1 MDSRPRDEKGRFVK
15 INSAEE
21 SLPIDVTTVDDSF
34 EERKQFLIEQSQ
46 LLSNRLNQLRFKI
59 RQTDRTKLEMK
70 AIERQIDRLTQE
82 INELMNESDKNK

>member
-1 MDSRPRDEKGRFVK
+1 ML
-15 INSAEE
+15 I
-21 SLPIDVTTVDDSF
+21 PIDTTVIDDEDPF

-70 AIERQIDRLTQE
+70 AIERQIERLTQE
-82 INELMNESDKNK
+82 INELVNRSDKNK